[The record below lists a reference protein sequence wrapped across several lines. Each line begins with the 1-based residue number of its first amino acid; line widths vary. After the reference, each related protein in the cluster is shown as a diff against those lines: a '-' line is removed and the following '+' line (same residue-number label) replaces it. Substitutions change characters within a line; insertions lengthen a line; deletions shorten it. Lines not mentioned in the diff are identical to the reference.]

1 MKGLFISLGI
11 TALVTGVTIKIAPK
25 VTPIITTVGL
35 CTSISVGLTNS
46 QKENTER
53 KQKQFTAEQE
63 RLKLE
68 RADCKRQSQEVLEQ
82 QESLRQQLAKVKQE
96 KSDLQ
101 LVRVALEQERQQLR
115 QELTTKI
122 HNELEGQF
130 QDKYESCAARLS
142 NQFLKKESDLE
153 VQFEA
158 RQAELEKTLKQQQEE
173 LELKESQLDQD
184 RQHLEQMLHETYQER
199 DRLKHWQKQLEEAG
213 ANLENTLQVY
223 QERIWQELEKQAE
236 GFTSSL
242 IAERSR
248 PLQEW
253 ESDLL
258 AREDQIAKVIEN
270 FKYQWQHQFDEQEKQ
285 YQQWAE
291 SVTEDYN
298 SRVANA
304 HQFYKNFYLSATNE
318 AFTELHDLKESILPT
333 PDVYEE
339 YPTVGLIAE
348 RVLRFLHDKQ
358 IYADYSG
365 CYEDR
370 EGIALLIKPKKRL
383 SFVDDYHAVGK
394 LLPALQTLAPN
405 CNAPPGY
412 KVYEDGFRIDFDTS
426 GATVQHQQTRART
439 KTIDEADPNW
449 LIEIARYCF
458 HFRVNGE
465 TRSGKSTFVNNLI
478 GVLKQIWG
486 DDIEIILIDPKYPN
500 PGSKWSIKPKYKRLE
515 GAIRGLK
522 EMSEEIEKRLDLAC
536 EDADAGREI
545 REFKPILYVLDE
557 VDMVVGHYNDPTPVV
572 AEFLESLGLAT
583 KKTVTDLLKKGL
595 KVGAALKVMVCYIG
609 QSPLCSDLGMRRN
622 DFNHSAN
629 FFLGENI
636 PTAIEE
642 IALKHKQAYL
652 RQQYRLRLE
661 RYEKIKVIDREEAK
675 EYKYYCMV
683 KCPGESPYLASL
695 PPEGYYD
702 VPRVFY
708 DLESGSGRELEGVVG
723 VNSGQTPLSLPS
735 LGNFDPNNPQHLELV
750 KIMLDKNS
758 SHLDGNSEVGL
769 KNPENGKKS
778 EWSLEADPLQLVEDY
793 RSEIDALIREGMK
806 EPFKI
811 AQSIWGD
818 KVIYNKRP
826 YVGKKGVKILIEE
839 IVRRSKN
846 N

>member
-1 MKGLFISLGI
+1 MKGLYITLGI
-11 TALVTGVTIKIAPK
+11 TALVTGVTMRIAPK

-35 CTSISVGLTNS
+35 CTSISIGLTNS
-46 QKENTER
+46 QKQDADR
-53 KQKQFTAEQE
+53 KQKQFNAEQE

-68 RADCKRQSQEVLEQ
+68 RAECKRQSQEMLEQ
-82 QESLRQQLAKVKQE
+82 QESLKQQLAKVKQE
-96 KSDLQ
+96 KNELQ
-101 LVRVALEQERQQLR
+101 LVRVALDQERQQLR
-115 QELTTKI
+115 QELTAQI
-122 HNELEGQF
+122 QSQLEGQF
-130 QDKYESCAARLS
+130 EDKYERCAAELS
-142 NQFLKKESDLE
+142 RRFLKKESDLE

-158 RQAELEKTLKQQQEE
+158 RQAELEKTLKQQQGE

-184 RQHLEQMLHETYQER
+184 RQHLEQMLQETYQER

-213 ANLENTLQVY
+213 ANLQNTLQTY

-236 GFTSSL
+236 GFTANL
-242 IAERSR
+242 IADRSK

-258 AREDQIAKVIEN
+258 AREDQIAKVIDN

-318 AFTELHDLKESILPT
+318 AFTELHDLKESILPP

-339 YPTVGLIAE
+339 FPTVGLIAE

-370 EGIALLIKPKKRL
+370 EGVALLIKPKKRL

-412 KVYEDGFRIDFDTS
+412 KVYDGFRIDFDTS

-583 KKTVTDLLKKGL
+583 KKSVTDLLKKGL

-661 RYEKIKVIDREEAK
+661 RYEKIKVVDREEAK

-683 KCPGESPYLASL
+683 KVPGESPYLASL

-708 DLESGSGRELEGVVG
+708 DLESGSGKELEDYLAAQ
-723 VNSGQTPLSLPS
+723 SLKLPS
-735 LGNFDPNNPQHLELV
+735 CDSLNPQNPDDINVFKVKLEETLRHNQHPVESDSQTTQKEEGRPNWHTEANPVDLVNAYQQEIIDLV
-750 KIMLDKNS
+750 K
-758 SHLDGNSEVGL
+758 G
-769 KNPENGKKS
+769 
-778 EWSLEADPLQLVEDY
+778 
-793 RSEIDALIREGMK
+793 GMSKPFQIAK
-806 EPFKI
+806 E
-811 AQSIWGD
+811 IWGD
-818 KVIYNKRP
+818 VVDQRSRP
-826 YVGKKGVKILIEE
+826 YAGKKGVKFLIEQ
-839 IVRRSKN
+839 IVKRGSN
-846 N
+846 